1 MKRLDS
7 EINSKQMLLRIDR
20 NIYNE
25 IRSIAKQEDKSITL
39 KINELLEYV
48 LNNRKESKENN
59 YEF

>member
-1 MKRLDS
+1 MRRLNSD
-7 EINSKQMLLRIDR
+7 INSKQILLRIDR

-25 IRSIAKQEDKSITL
+25 IRSVAKQEDKSVTL

-48 LNNRKESKENN
+48 LNNRKDIKENN